1 MKMLNK
7 LMGNLGPMKE
17 AMDNAKKKL
26 DTITVKGEA
35 EGGLVSV
42 YANGNRKI
50 TEVNINQKLMDDGD
64 KEAIEAHHHIITS
77 SHHHISTLAHHHIIT
92 LAHHHISTSSHH
104 HISTLAH
111 HHISTSSH

>member
-50 TEVNINQKLMDDGD
+50 TEININQKLMDDGD
-64 KEAIEAHHHIITS
+64 KEAIEELVLTAINKALEHADS
-77 SHHHISTLAHHHIIT
+77 VNEMEMASA
-92 LAHHHISTSSHH
+92 ARGMMPGMF
-104 HISTLAH
+104 
-111 HHISTSSH
+111 

>member
-35 EGGLVSV
+35 EGGQVSV

-50 TEVNINQKLMDDGD
+50 TEININQKLMDDGD
-64 KEAIEAHHHIITS
+64 KEAIEELVLTAINKALEHADS
-77 SHHHISTLAHHHIIT
+77 VNEMEMASA
-92 LAHHHISTSSHH
+92 ARGMMPGMF
-104 HISTLAH
+104 
-111 HHISTSSH
+111 

>member
-35 EGGLVSV
+35 EGGQVSV
-42 YANGNRKI
+42 YTNGNRKI
-50 TEVNINQKLMDDGD
+50 TEININQKLMDDGD
-64 KEAIEAHHHIITS
+64 KEAIEELVLTAINKALEHADS
-77 SHHHISTLAHHHIIT
+77 VNEMEMASA
-92 LAHHHISTSSHH
+92 ARGMMPGMF
-104 HISTLAH
+104 
-111 HHISTSSH
+111 

>member
-42 YANGNRKI
+42 YENGNCKI
-50 TEVNINQKLMDDGD
+50 TEININQKLMDDGD
-64 KEAIEAHHHIITS
+64 KEAIEELVLTAINKALEHADS
-77 SHHHISTLAHHHIIT
+77 VNEMEMASA
-92 LAHHHISTSSHH
+92 ARGMMPGMF
-104 HISTLAH
+104 
-111 HHISTSSH
+111 